1 MATKNNKYRRYRTLT
16 RYQLQLVE
24 PKQLQIVDIS
34 AFEGSKGALD
44 TSVGGER
51 SKSSVWLTSFKKSS
65 IKELAYEDYLEQKE
79 EEFVELLMQEDFSD
93 SIRNRTTYY
102 VGRLRKGIIYKNEV
116 NSWLEKLY
124 LRHQDNVLFIM
135 QLFRLIRCF
144 SYEYFYPSSLTL
156 AGLGVHHSSDYVK
169 SEALS
174 LLDHWGNAVVFE
186 LMNYQEPPETPWLR
200 IKYYAIRQSL
210 ERYATIQENR
220 RDEVVR

>member
-1 MATKNNKYRRYRTLT
+1 MKKNKYRRYRTLT

-24 PKQLQIVDIS
+24 PEPLQIVDIS
-34 AFEGSKGALD
+34 AFEEAKEALD

-51 SKSSVWLTSFKKSS
+51 SKSSVWLTSFKKASV
-65 IKELAYEDYLEQKE
+65 KELTYEDNLEQKE

-93 SIRNRTTYY
+93 SKRNKTTYY
-102 VGRLRKGIIYKNEV
+102 VGRLRKGVIYKNEV
-116 NSWLEKLY
+116 NSWIEKLY

-156 AGLGVHHSSDYVK
+156 AGLGVYHVSDYVK

-174 LLDHWGNAVVFE
+174 LLDHWGNADVFDM
-186 LMNYQEPPETPWLR
+186 LNYHEPPETPWLR
-200 IKYYAIRQSL
+200 MKYFAIRQSL
-210 ERYATIQENR
+210 ERYVTIQENR
-220 RDEVVR
+220 RDQMA

>member
-1 MATKNNKYRRYRTLT
+1 MKKNKYRRYRTLT

-24 PKQLQIVDIS
+24 PEPLQIVDIS
-34 AFEGSKGALD
+34 AFEGAKEAMD

-51 SKSSVWLTSFKKSS
+51 SRSSVWLTSFKKAS
-65 IKELAYEDYLEQKE
+65 IKELTYEDYLEQKE

-93 SIRNRTTYY
+93 FMRNKTTYY
-102 VGRLRKGIIYKNEV
+102 VGRLRKGVIYKSEV

-156 AGLGVHHSSDYVK
+156 AGLGVHHVSDYVK

-174 LLDHWGNAVVFE
+174 LLDHWGNSEVFGM
-186 LMNYQEPPETPWLR
+186 LNYHEAPETPWLR
-200 IKYYAIRQSL
+200 MKYMAIRQSL
-210 ERYATIQENR
+210 ERYAAVQEN
-220 RDEVVR
+220 